1 LVKHNKKHSS
11 SNIDYLFKNII
22 EILLYSLDNMPC
34 KELPVIVIDALDK
47 CGGLR
52 YDSSAKNNYED
63 LLYILKCWIQADHL
77 KKFKLV
83 ITS

>member
-1 LVKHNKKHSS
+1 
-11 SNIDYLFKNII
+11 
-22 EILLYSLDNMPC
+22 MPC

-52 YDSSAKNNYED
+52 YDSSAKNDYED

>member
-52 YDSSAKNNYED
+52 YDSSAKNDYED